1 MRPVNQQVKDI
12 SQESNFG
19 KEDLG
24 TINKK
29 NRGGG
34 SSEEDTTDALS
45 RSIGDIKLNVLM
57 QSTSRRE
64 AFKNK
69 VMTEKTFGSK
79 ASNRSSEKDLEATY
93 PNLKNLREKYKTNK
107 NAEFAPKNDSSTE
120 NTHKT
125 LSNKSEKNVTA
136 NLGNRDEVDEFI
148 KSMRDKKNIPLL
160 KLNCNFGGLDKNSYR
175 KTNESKRDVSTTTN
189 SMQGEILDEKAFQA
203 ILNACE
209 NVQTLDLSGCR
220 LTDNNCQD
228 LVAYLKK
235 NPALEGIRLGDGDVI
250 RGKNISK
257 IFRSIEQSS
266 NLKEIV
272 LHDLIIEASDIT
284 GSVDAISKNTPLESL
299 TFQNVVFT
307 EYTLSIFSVFSL
319 AMSSKIKEI
328 SLTGTRIDMRDTHY
342 ANGQLQLGLRVGIAH
357 STQLKKIDL
366 TDCHLTYA
374 ETNELAEVIA
384 YHQGIQEL
392 ILDGNEVRP
401 DTLEK
406 IKATLK
412 RNSSSAS
419 TPQSNVP
426 AESRSTGQD

>member
-1 MRPVNQQVKDI
+1 MRPVNQKIKDTN
-12 SQESNFG
+12 QESNSE

-24 TINKK
+24 KINKK

-34 SSEEDTTDALS
+34 SSEVDESDASSGSLS
-45 RSIGDIKLNVLM
+45 DIEPKMLI

-64 AFKNK
+64 AFKKK
-69 VMTEKTFGSK
+69 VEAERKDSSK
-79 ASNRSSEKDLEATY
+79 ASDSARRKDLEATY
-93 PNLKNLREKYKTNK
+93 PSLKNLKEKYKTNK
-107 NAEFAPKNDSSTE
+107 NVEVAPKNNSSTE

-125 LSNKSEKNVTA
+125 LSNKNEKNITA
-136 NLGNRDEVDEFI
+136 KISSKDEVDEFI

-175 KTNESKRDVSTTTN
+175 KTNESKPDAGSTTY
-189 SMQGEILDEKAFQA
+189 SMQGEILDEKAFQE

-220 LTDNNCQD
+220 LTDKNCQD

-235 NPALEGIRLGDGDVI
+235 NPTLQGIRLGDGDVI
-250 RGKNISK
+250 AGKNLSK
-257 IFRSIEQSS
+257 IGTSIKQSTTLQELVLKDVLIDANNIVGLIES
-266 NLKEIV
+266 LDENKSLTSLKLQNLEFTKYT
-272 LHDLIIEASDIT
+272 LMFSDAFNLASGTNIEAI
-284 GSVDAISKNTPLESL
+284 
-299 TFQNVVFT
+299 
-307 EYTLSIFSVFSL
+307 SL
-319 AMSSKIKEI
+319 A
-328 SLTGTRIDMRDTHY
+328 GTKLDMTDTLDK
-342 ANGQLQLGLRVGIAH
+342 NGRLQVGLRVGIQH

-374 ETNELAEVIA
+374 ETDEIAEVIA

-401 DTLEK
+401 ETIEK
-406 IKATLK
+406 IKVTLQ
-412 RNSSSAS
+412 RNASSAI

-426 AESRSTGQD
+426 ADSRSTGQD